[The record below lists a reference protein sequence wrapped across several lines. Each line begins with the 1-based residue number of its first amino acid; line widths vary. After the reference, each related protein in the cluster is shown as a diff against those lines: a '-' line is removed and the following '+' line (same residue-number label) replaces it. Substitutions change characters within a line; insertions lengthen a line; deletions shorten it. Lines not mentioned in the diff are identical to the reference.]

1 MNPFFQL
8 IKACQK
14 HTQHMPENIG
24 REMIRSFVG
33 STVAATVLRGGDLR
47 RGFLA
52 GTMAATSVAVDA
64 FLTPFFDRFSSNP
77 DRSGNLTL
85 GEKWCR
91 QGASLIIV
99 GCLATVLGYPRVI
112 HGLMMMVLFNG
123 LYAACDPT
131 HGNNGRASFYIVT

>member
-1 MNPFFQL
+1 MNPFLL
-8 IKACQK
+8 IKAYQK
-14 HTQHMPENIG
+14 HSQHMPQNI
-24 REMIRSFVG
+24 RPEMIRSFVG
-33 STVAATVLRGGDLR
+33 CTVAATVFRGGDLR

-52 GTMAATSVAVDA
+52 GAMAATAVAVDA
-64 FLTPFFDRFSSNP
+64 FLTPFFDKFSSNQ
-77 DRSGNLTL
+77 DGSGNLTL

-123 LYAACDPT
+123 FYAAWDST
-131 HGNNGRASFYIVT
+131 HGNNGRASFYIVL